1 MSKGTQALK
10 KVAVAGAV
18 QRPPSGDPQSYHQV
32 AVAGASGRMGH
43 MLIEAIRD
51 SQDCRL
57 AGALDMPSSPTIGN
71 DAAAFL
77 GHASGVP
84 VTSDLATGLEHA
96 QVLIDFTRPEGTL
109 AHLKACRERG
119 VKMVIGTTGFSDA
132 QKQEIADA
140 GRDIAIVMAPNMS
153 VGVNVTMKLLE
164 MAAKALATGYDI
176 EIIEAHHR
184 HKVDAPSGTALKMGE
199 VIAQALGRDLKQC
212 AVYAREG
219 VTGERD
225 PSTIGFSAIR
235 GGDIVGDHTVLFAG
249 TGERIEITH
258 KSASRAT
265 YAQGSLRAVRFL
277 AGQQKGLFDMFDV
290 LGLR

>member
-1 MSKGTQALK
+1 MAMAQSLK

-18 QRPPSGDPQSYHQV
+18 QPAPATPAGHRV

-43 MLIEAIRD
+43 MLIEAIRA
-51 SQDCRL
+51 SGDCQL
-57 AGALDMPSSPTIGN
+57 AGALDLPSSPAIGN

-84 VTSDLATGLEHA
+84 VSADVRAGLERA

-109 AHLKACRERG
+109 AHLKVCRELG
-119 VKMVIGTTGFSDA
+119 VQAVIGTTGFTDA
-132 QKQEIADA
+132 QKRQIEDA
-140 GRDIAIVMAPNMS
+140 ARDIAIMLAPNMS
-153 VGVNVTMKLLE
+153 VGVNVTLKLLQ
-164 MAAKALATGYDI
+164 MAAQALATGYDI
-176 EIIEAHHR
+176 EIIETHHR

-199 VIAQALGRDLKQC
+199 VIAQAVGRNLKDC

-225 PSTIGFSAIR
+225 PSTIGFSTIR

-258 KSASRAT
+258 RAGSRAT

-277 AGQQKGLFDMFDV
+277 AGKKNGLFDMFDV
-290 LGLR
+290 LGLRA